1 VNGYLDAIPVVD
13 VPRFLQELR
22 DHLRADDSILK
33 EIRDGGELPDELSDR
48 LDEELKRFAKGF
60 KASEE
65 TPAAA

>member
-22 DHLRADDSILK
+22 DHLKAEETVLK
-33 EIRDGGELPDELSDR
+33 EIRENGDLPDELRER
-48 LDEELKRFAKGF
+48 LDQELQKFAKGF
-60 KASEE
+60 KSSEE